1 MRARNSRRLNEAVW
15 LYWWNERHG
24 CADLETRPVW
34 RTHRVHRLNTRR
46 FTGRGRRF
54 SFAGRGV
61 CPAGILPKPVGFPI
75 GVAFRLMGTGW
86 SCPFHGRLTFFL
98 LTLKTSGCSGC
109 PAAQRCVSFS
119 KMAPYKRKNRLNSA
133 GFPLHKRRWRMFHK
147 RNIYE
152 RNKRREERNRLL
164 SAENQASAS
173 PKALQAASA
182 ASSGASQQMTL
193 SHTKTA
199 PSFWQVSSQA
209 RIHSPSPQP

>member
-1 MRARNSRRLNEAVW
+1 M
-15 LYWWNERHG
+15 
-24 CADLETRPVW
+24 

-46 FTGRGRRF
+46 FIGRGRRF

-61 CPAGILPKPVGFPI
+61 CPAGILPKPAVSRGSGFYLSAVHLRPFLWALKSGFP
-75 GVAFRLMGTGW
+75 ACFSSKRLFR
-86 SCPFHGRLTFFL
+86 
-98 LTLKTSGCSGC
+98 

-199 PSFWQVSSQA
+199 PSFLQVSSQA